1 MDFPFILLTII
12 AFGLLTALIST
23 ARRARQY
30 KSQIA
35 ELSQRAHDRQA
46 LDARVRR
53 LATREETITGLIE
66 AAYNALL
73 LVDSDHQVISINAAA
88 RELFTPTA
96 GWREGG
102 ESLISMTRHHELD
115 DLVAAALHSS
125 DEPMTQQITIHM
137 HPYRVRM
144 ACIEST
150 NGPYVAIAL
159 EDVSELQRL
168 GRARREMVGNISHEL
183 RTPITSIR
191 LLVDTLLR
199 GAIRDAAKA
208 TPMVEKI
215 SVETGT
221 LQQMAQELLDLA
233 MIESGRAEFRLL
245 PVSMRD
251 VAQDAL
257 GRLAEMVERNHLSV
271 DNRIGADL
279 RVLADS
285 EQVARVLTN
294 LLHNAIKFTPSG
306 GAIVIDAKADP
317 EWTTIMMTDSGPG
330 IPIIE
335 RERVFERFYRADRAR
350 QGGGTGLGLAIAKH
364 IVEAHGGRIWAGEPP
379 LEDSAAGAHLCFT
392 LPIADRSS

>member
-1 MDFPFILLTII
+1 MNFS
-12 AFGLLTALIST
+12 FGLLTAIAIGLLIALIFAS
-23 ARRARQY
+23 RRARQLET
-30 KSQIA
+30 QVA
-35 ELSQRAHDRQA
+35 ELSQRAQDRQA
-46 LDARVRR
+46 LDARVRS
-53 LATREETITGLIE
+53 LSTRDEALTGLIE
-66 AAYNALL
+66 TAYNPLM
-73 LVDSDHQVISINAAA
+73 LVDSEHQVISLNAAA
-88 RELFTPTA
+88 RDLFTPAA
-96 GWREGG
+96 GWREGS

-115 DLVAAALHSS
+115 DLVAATLHSS
-125 DEPMTQQITIHM
+125 DEPITQQIAIHM
-137 HPYRVRM
+137 RPYRVRS

-150 NGPYVAIAL
+150 DGPYVAIAL

-215 SVETGT
+215 SIETGT

-245 PVSMRD
+245 PVPMRD
-251 VAQDAL
+251 IAQDAV
-257 GRLAEMVERNHLSV
+257 GRLAEMIERNHLFV
-271 DNRIGADL
+271 ENRIGPDL

-294 LLHNAIKFTPSG
+294 LLHNAIKFTPSAG
-306 GAIVIDAKADP
+306 SIVINAIP
-317 EWTTIMMTDSGPG
+317 GREWTTIMMTDTGAG

-379 LEDSAAGAHLCFT
+379 LDEGAAGAHLCFT
-392 LPIADRSS
+392 LPTAES

>member
-1 MDFPFILLTII
+1 MNFPLVLLTII
-12 AFGLLTALIST
+12 STGLLIALIFAS
-23 ARRARQY
+23 RHARQLEA
-30 KSQIA
+30 QIA
-35 ELSQRAHDRQA
+35 ELSQRAHDRQT
-46 LDARVRR
+46 LDERVRH

-73 LVDSDHQVISINAAA
+73 LVDSDHQVISLNAAA
-88 RELFTPTA
+88 RELFNPTL

-115 DLVAAALHSS
+115 DLVAVTLQSS
-125 DEPMTQQITIHM
+125 DEPMTQQIAIHM
-137 HPYRVRM
+137 HPYRVRTV
-144 ACIEST
+144 CIESSD
-150 NGPYVAIAL
+150 GPYVAIAL

-199 GAIRDAAKA
+199 GAIRDVVKA

-233 MIESGRAEFRLL
+233 MIESGRAEFRLV

-251 VAQDAL
+251 VAQDAV
-257 GRLAEMVERNHLSV
+257 GRLAEMIEGNHLSV
-271 DNRIGADL
+271 DNRIGANL
-279 RVLADS
+279 SVLADS

-306 GAIVIDAKADP
+306 GAIVIDATAGA
-317 EWTTIMMTDSGPG
+317 EWTTVTMTDTGSG
-330 IPIIE
+330 ISIIE

-392 LPIADRSS
+392 LPAAES